1 MTKGNTKGRIDRGE
15 IVGIVSRLV
24 RENVAG
30 RWGPLSVAIF
40 CMLVV
45 AASTASIAWLMRSMV
60 NGIFVE
66 GHEQAIWSVGF
77 MIMGAFLAKGI
88 ASYFQATLMGAVGIE
103 IVSDIQ
109 KRQFD
114 KLMTMDVAHYVGTHP
129 AKYVAKMQHS
139 ARAARSVISLVLT
152 NIFRDALTLVGLLAV
167 MFVQDPVMSGL
178 ALLGAPIVVLAVAR
192 IVRRTREL
200 ARNEDEHVSAVSAS
214 VTEAIQ
220 GVRVVKSFNLEEE
233 MSRRVSTDV
242 ATMAERQIRLN
253 RITALTTPMMDVL
266 AGVLIG
272 AFIMYAGWQTLSFG
286 KTPGEFMAFIT
297 AFLLAYEPAKRL
309 ASLQVD
315 LQRQSIA
322 VKRMFALMDAP
333 DADEGRAVGD
343 MAFRVD
349 KGHLSFEDVSFSYVA
364 RSPVLRN
371 VTFEAM
377 PGQAVALVGRS
388 GAGKSTIFN
397 LILGIYG
404 QYEGK
409 ISIDDTDIS
418 GVALADLRSGIAY
431 VSQETF
437 LFTGTV
443 RDNIRQGRK
452 DASDEEIAEAARV
465 ANALGFIEALPDGF
479 DTRISNHDG
488 VLSGGERQRIAI
500 ARALLKD
507 APILL
512 LDEATSA
519 LDGET
524 ERAVKN
530 AESHL
535 VRGRTTITIAHRLS
549 TIKEADH
556 IIVLDRGRIVG
567 QGAHAEL
574 IVTNRTYQSLFSE
587 GEFMDEADNLSNAQ
601 SDVARQ

>member
-1 MTKGNTKGRIDRGE
+1 MTGKTKPSIHRGE
-15 IVGIVSRLV
+15 IVGIVMRLV

-30 RWGPLSVAIF
+30 RLRLLSVAVL

-45 AASTASIAWLMRSMV
+45 AASTASIAWLMRKMV

-66 GHEQAIWSVGF
+66 GHEQAIWSVGLA
-77 MIMGAFLAKGI
+77 IMAAFLAKGV
-88 ASYFQATLMGAVGIE
+88 ASYFQATLMGSVGIE

-114 KLMTMDVAHYVGTHP
+114 KLMSMDVAHYVGTHP

-152 NIFRDALTLVGLLAV
+152 NIFRDALTLVGLLVV
-167 MFVQDPVMSGL
+167 MFVQDPVMSSF
-178 ALLGAPIVVLAVAR
+178 ALLGAPIVVLGVAR
-192 IVRRTREL
+192 IVRKTRDL
-200 ARNEDEHVSAVSAS
+200 ARNEDENVSAVSAS

-220 GVRVVKSFNLEEE
+220 GVRVVKSFGLEGE
-233 MSRRVSTDV
+233 MSRRVSADIDS
-242 ATMAERQIRLN
+242 MARRQLRLN
-253 RITALTTPMMDVL
+253 RLLSLTTPMMDVL
-266 AGVLIG
+266 AGLLIG
-272 AFIMYAGWQTLSFG
+272 AFVMYAGWQTLSHG

-309 ASLQVD
+309 ASFQVD
-315 LQRQSIA
+315 LQRQTVA
-322 VKRMFALMDAP
+322 VKRMFALVDAP
-333 DADEGRAVGD
+333 DAEIGRILGDMPFRADEG
-343 MAFRVD
+343 
-349 KGHLSFEDVSFSYVA
+349 HLKFEGVSFSYVA
-364 RSPVLRN
+364 KSPVLQN
-371 VTFEAM
+371 VSFEAR

-404 QYEGK
+404 RYEGK
-409 ISIDDTDIS
+409 ITLDGADIS
-418 GVALADLRSGIAY
+418 GVSLTDLRSGIAY

-443 RDNIRQGRK
+443 RDNIRHGRK
-452 DASDEEIAEAARV
+452 DASEAEIVEAARV

-488 VLSGGERQRIAI
+488 VLSGGERQRISI
-500 ARALLKD
+500 ARALLKN
-507 APILL
+507 APLLL

-524 ERAVKN
+524 ERAVRS

-535 VRGRTTITIAHRLS
+535 IRGRTTITIAHRLS
-549 TIKEADH
+549 TIKEADV
-556 IIVLDRGRIVG
+556 IVVLDNGRIVG
-567 QGAHAEL
+567 QGAHADL
-574 IVTNRTYQSLFSE
+574 IASNPVYQSLFSDGQFTAE
-587 GEFMDEADNLSNAQ
+587 RDDTKSQ
-601 SDVARQ
+601 PVRVVR